1 MVAMSGT
8 ELQDKPTSEHA
19 QTTACHMRFSPSA
32 RRERLLYS
40 LPSGTD
46 LHFMSCR
53 AGPACILRLSFDA
66 YKSIFAP
73 PRAITFIELLSP
85 SFLL

>member
-40 LPSGTD
+40 LPNSLPSSTD
-46 LHFMSCR
+46 LHFMFCR

-66 YKSIFAP
+66 YKSIFANY
-73 PRAITFIELLSP
+73 FY
-85 SFLL
+85 